1 MFGCESYNKTK
12 FLNLLNYKHLLM
24 ISAQVM
30 ELNEKEQGGIS
41 MKRCIKWV
49 ISWIA
54 ERINEKDWEEI
65 VGVVIAGLLGI
76 VLGIMFYTIIDRVP
90 ANPMDYDQLEEQ
102 VNSIQQNPDLLLK
115 TDYDI
120 NIKDEI
126 ITVEFENDECKITVK
141 YDKNFEVLSTS
152 KEDKSIFWLWALAIA
167 LFIVGSVWYVGSVVV
182 ALIIALLELC
192 ILSIYVGLKSIKSAL
207 KK

>member
-1 MFGCESYNKTK
+1 
-12 FLNLLNYKHLLM
+12 
-24 ISAQVM
+24 
-30 ELNEKEQGGIS
+30 

-65 VGVVIAGLLGI
+65 VGFVIAGLLGI
-76 VLGIMFYTIIDRVP
+76 VLGIMFYTIIDIVP

-126 ITVEFENDECKITVK
+126 ITVEF
-141 YDKNFEVLSTS
+141 
-152 KEDKSIFWLWALAIA
+152 
-167 LFIVGSVWYVGSVVV
+167 IVGSVWYVGSVVV

>member
-1 MFGCESYNKTK
+1 
-12 FLNLLNYKHLLM
+12 
-24 ISAQVM
+24 
-30 ELNEKEQGGIS
+30 

-54 ERINEKDWEEI
+54 NWIDEKDGEEI
-65 VGVVIAGLLGI
+65 VGFVIAGLLGI
-76 VLGIMFYTIIDRVP
+76 VLGIMFYTTRDIVP
-90 ANPMDYDQLEEQ
+90 ATPMDYDQLEEQ

-115 TDYDI
+115 TDCDI

-126 ITVEFENDECKITVK
+126 ITVKFENDECKITVK

-152 KEDKSIFWLWALAIA
+152 KEDKSIFWVWSLVIA
-167 LFIVGSVWYVGSVVV
+167 LIIVGSVWYGGSAVV
-182 ALIIALLELC
+182 ALIIVLLEVCVSLIC
-192 ILSIYVGLKSIKSAL
+192 YGLKRIKIAI

>member
-1 MFGCESYNKTK
+1 
-12 FLNLLNYKHLLM
+12 
-24 ISAQVM
+24 
-30 ELNEKEQGGIS
+30 
-41 MKRCIKWV
+41 MKRCIKEV

-54 ERINEKDWEEI
+54 NRINEKDWEDI

-76 VLGIMFYTIIDRVP
+76 VLGIMFYTIIDIVP

-115 TDYDI
+115 TDCDI

-126 ITVEFENDECKITVK
+126 ITVKFENDECKITIK

-152 KEDKSIFWLWALAIA
+152 KEDKSIFWVWALAIA
-167 LFIVGSVWYVGSVVV
+167 LFIVGFVWYAGSVV
-182 ALIIALLELC
+182 ATLIILLLELC
-192 ILSIYVGLKSIKSAL
+192 ILSIYVGLKRIKSAL

>member
-1 MFGCESYNKTK
+1 
-12 FLNLLNYKHLLM
+12 
-24 ISAQVM
+24 
-30 ELNEKEQGGIS
+30 

-54 ERINEKDWEEI
+54 NRINEKDWEKI
-65 VGVVIAGLLGI
+65 VGFVIAGLLGI
-76 VLGIMFYTIIDRVP
+76 VLGIMFYTIIDIVP

-102 VNSIQQNPDLLLK
+102 INSIQQNPDLLLK
-115 TDYDI
+115 TDGDI

-126 ITVEFENDECKITVK
+126 ITVKFENDECKITVK

-152 KEDKSIFWLWALAIA
+152 KEDKSIFWVWALASA
-167 LFIVGSVWYVGSVVV
+167 LFIVVFVWYAGFAVVV
-182 ALIIALLELC
+182 VIILLLKLC
-192 ILSIYVGLKSIKSAL
+192 ILSIYVGLKRIKSAL

>member
-1 MFGCESYNKTK
+1 
-12 FLNLLNYKHLLM
+12 
-24 ISAQVM
+24 
-30 ELNEKEQGGIS
+30 

-65 VGVVIAGLLGI
+65 VGFVIAGLLGI
-76 VLGIMFYTIIDRVP
+76 VLGIMFYTIIDIVP

-126 ITVEFENDECKITVK
+126 ITVEFENDECKITV
-141 YDKNFEVLSTS
+141 
-152 KEDKSIFWLWALAIA
+152 
-167 LFIVGSVWYVGSVVV
+167 
-182 ALIIALLELC
+182 
-192 ILSIYVGLKSIKSAL
+192 
-207 KK
+207 